1 MDVMEPDN
9 LKVTQAASIVFGIF
23 LCGLLL
29 LGAQDILF
37 QGIWTSNFLGF
48 SFHPTS
54 LLLFIIVSVL
64 GAARR
69 LDGMRKALGSPVE
82 RVSVGV
88 TFILFALLGA
98 RSAQWFDIGDFIL
111 VDQILGNVY
120 GSSYTPLGTLLGLT
134 LVHIADAYEDRYADK
149 PRSRIVTY
157 AYHFCIFGYFLHQGI
172 DLIFE
177 DRKWYHLQGISI
189 LSCFLIAVLALLT
202 LVRSNALDL
211 LLDERLQR
219 SNAVAIG
226 GVFFVFMVF
235 LGAGSFLHIEGSG
248 FGLGLLAGFLLPL
261 IVARYRRSEL
271 TQLIESGFLA
281 PDGSAYDRETSE
293 TNKLFLEP
301 EGSYFLRWLYW
312 ETFEATGWQRS
323 LTQGVVTFL
332 LAYGAIY
339 LCRINSPI
347 ALLWWAN
354 AYLSYMLFIRA
365 YGDWPRTIITFYL
378 VVLMASLMAGDNF
391 FVSAQFAGINSL
403 EGIGVAAIVK
413 VVFGLQVVDR
423 QVQHGQITTLS
434 IFILVPCL
442 LLAYFI
448 AACLGSGMI
457 TVIFGGQV
465 SANIYNWF
473 AGRVIGGAVMA
484 VFGLGVIFEMH
495 FSLKRLRSYLPHVAF
510 TGTAYVVI
518 CYFFAE
524 NVSLTPFFL
533 FPAGILLFILSLAI
547 FPSLIQSGV
556 LAFFA
561 IYFFVY
567 FAQARNF
574 GGFESLSLA
583 PGLLFTF
590 LFGVSVVTLVQMFRF
605 SVRQAIDH
613 KIIFEDRPF
622 SVLATTLE
630 GRVLYASGQVKEM
643 FGLTEASFKG
653 RKLLEIVRLRTHDGN
668 ENDEENFV
676 SSFIE
681 GEQLYYFDANDG
693 GSRVLCAT
701 TRSVTDASFSFSF
714 VTTLEDKTEL
724 IKEQVFSANLID
736 KSTAIILTED
746 KDLRVMSCSEAWSTV
761 TGYTREETVGR
772 DFIDFITPQYRIKAQ
787 AVRESLLNGSF
798 GESTYDTDI
807 LSKAGDIVSL
817 QLNVRMDRSSV
828 NAMVIL
834 TGNDITAAKKAGEE
848 LQRLVEIDELT
859 GLYSRRGLNRVFEF
873 DQRSEDLG
881 MYLIDLDH
889 FKSVNDGYGHDAG
902 DKLLKAI
909 AGVLQGQTGADG
921 PCFRLGGEEFAVLR
935 SWLGWKD
942 AHDFAETLRE
952 SIGAASINSDGRI
965 VQRTASISVSYL
977 PMSGSLSEALKL
989 GDMVLRDAK
998 ALGRDRSVLAD
1009 ETLLESLRSRGMFI
1023 QASEVQLGLERG
1035 EFKYLVQPI
1044 VDGPEKSTVGF
1055 EALVRWFLP
1064 SGGSLEPK
1072 KFVDLLYEVIRQP
1085 RYAQL
1090 KLDLRRQVLEQL
1102 KEYPEKYVSFN
1113 FTLEEI
1119 GYVGGAQALY
1129 RDLQSILDHPERKIV
1144 IELSESALNARV
1156 NEDVLIEELSRLRAY
1171 GYKIALDD
1179 FGVERSNIQR
1189 LQHYPIDIVKLDR
1202 SLIMDLETSEK
1213 ARKMVGSLAVLLK
1226 SLELDVT
1233 VEGIE
1238 TEEQAQ
1244 ILNDFGLTI
1253 HQGYLYRKPVH
1264 PNELE

>member
-1 MDVMEPDN
+1 MEPDN
-9 LKVTQAASIVFGIF
+9 LKATQAASIVIGVF
-23 LCGLLL
+23 LFGLLL
-29 LGAQDILF
+29 LGAQDILI
-37 QGIWTSNFLGF
+37 QVVWTGNFAGS

-54 LLLFIIVSVL
+54 LMLFIIVSVL
-64 GAARR
+64 GAVRR
-69 LDGMRKALGSPVE
+69 LDGMRKALRSPVE

-88 TFILFALLGA
+88 TFILLGLLGA
-98 RSAQWFDIGDFIL
+98 RGAQSFDIADFIL

-120 GSSYTPLGTLLGLT
+120 GSSYTSLGTLLGLT
-134 LVHIADAYEDRYADK
+134 LVHVADAYEDRYADNL
-149 PRSRIVTY
+149 RSRIVTY
-157 AYHFCIFGYFLHQGI
+157 AYYFCIFGYFLHQGI

-177 DRKWYHLQGISI
+177 DRKWYHLQGVSV
-189 LSCFLIAVLALLT
+189 LSCFLISVLALLT
-202 LVRSNALDL
+202 LMRSNALEL
-211 LLDERLQR
+211 LIDARLQR
-219 SNAVAIG
+219 SNAVAVV
-226 GVFFVFMVF
+226 GVVFVIIAF
-235 LGAGSFLHIEGSG
+235 LGVGPLLHIEGLEFS
-248 FGLGLLAGFLLPL
+248 LGLFGGFLLPL
-261 IVARYRRSEL
+261 IVANYRRSEFA
-271 TQLIESGFLA
+271 QLIESGFLA
-281 PDGSAYDRETSE
+281 PDGSPYDRETSE
-293 TNKLFLEP
+293 TNKPFLER

-323 LTQGVVTFL
+323 LTQGVITFL
-332 LAYGAIY
+332 LAYGAI
-339 LCRINSPI
+339 LSRIDSPV

-365 YGDWPRTIITFYL
+365 YGDWPRAIITFYL
-378 VVLMASLMAGDNF
+378 AVLMANLIAGDNI
-391 FVSAQFAGINSL
+391 FVSAQFTGINTL
-403 EGIGVAAIVK
+403 EGIGIAAIVK
-413 VVFGLQVVDR
+413 VVFGLPVVDR
-423 QVQHGQITTLS
+423 QVQHRQITALR
-434 IFILVPCL
+434 ILMLVPCL
-442 LLAYFI
+442 LLVYFI
-448 AACLGSGMI
+448 AACLGSGMNAS
-457 TVIFGGQV
+457 IFGGQV

-473 AGRVIGGAVMA
+473 AGRVIGGAVIGL
-484 VFGLGVIFEMH
+484 FGLGVIFEIH
-495 FSLKRLRSYLPHVAF
+495 FNLKRLKLYLPHVVF
-510 TGTAYVVI
+510 TGTAHVFL
-518 CYFFAE
+518 CYFFAA
-524 NVSLTPFFL
+524 NVPLTPFFL
-533 FPAGILLFILSLAI
+533 FPAGILILILSLAI
-547 FPSLIQSGV
+547 FSSLIQSGV
-556 LAFFA
+556 LAFFG
-561 IYFFVY
+561 IYFFWH

-574 GGFESLSLA
+574 GNFESLPLA

-590 LFGVSVVTLVQMFRF
+590 LFGVSVVALVQVFRF

-613 KIIFEDRPF
+613 KTIFEDRPF
-622 SVLATTLE
+622 AVLATTLK

-653 RKLLEIVRLRTHDGN
+653 RKLLEIVRLRIVNGN
-668 ENDEENFV
+668 ENSQENLL

-681 GEQLYYFDANDG
+681 GEQFYYYDANDG
-693 GSRVLCAT
+693 RSRVLRAT
-701 TRSVTDASFSFSF
+701 TRSVTDASFSFSL
-714 VTTLEDKTEL
+714 VTTLEDKTDL
-724 IKEQVFSANLID
+724 IEEQVFSANLID
-736 KSTAIILTED
+736 KSTAIILTEG

-772 DFIDFITPQYRIKAQ
+772 DFINFITPKHRGKTQ
-787 AVRESLLNGSF
+787 AVRERLFTESF
-798 GESTYDTDI
+798 EESTYDTDI

-817 QLNVRMDRSSV
+817 QLNVRVDRSSV
-828 NAMVIL
+828 NATVIL
-834 TGNDITAAKKAGEE
+834 TGNDITAAKEAEEE

-859 GLYSRRGLNRVFEF
+859 GLYSRRGLNRVFKF
-873 DQRSEDLG
+873 DQRYEDLG

-909 AGVLQGQTGADG
+909 ADVLQSQAGTDG
-921 PCFRLGGEEFAVLR
+921 PCFRLGGEEFAVVR

-952 SIGAASINSDGRI
+952 LIGEASIDSDGRT

-989 GDMVLRDAK
+989 GDMVLREAK
-998 ALGRDRSVLAD
+998 ALGRNCSVLAD
-1009 ETLLESLRSRGMFI
+1009 ETLLEALRSRGMFI

-1035 EFKYLVQPI
+1035 ELKYLVQPI

-1064 SGGSLEPK
+1064 SGELLEPK
-1072 KFVDLLYEVIRQP
+1072 KFVDLLYEVARQR

-1102 KEYPEKYVSFN
+1102 KEYPEQYVSFN
-1113 FTLEEI
+1113 FMLEEI
-1119 GYVGGAQALY
+1119 GYVGGAQVLY
-1129 RDLQSILDHPERKIV
+1129 RELQSILDHPERKIV
-1144 IELSESALNARV
+1144 IELSESALHARV
-1156 NEDVLIEELSRLRAY
+1156 NEDVLIEELLQLRAY

-1202 SLIMDLETSEK
+1202 SLIMNVETSEK

-1238 TEEQAQ
+1238 TKEQAQ
-1244 ILNDFGLTI
+1244 ILNDFGLTT
-1253 HQGYLYRKPVH
+1253 HQGYLYSKPVP